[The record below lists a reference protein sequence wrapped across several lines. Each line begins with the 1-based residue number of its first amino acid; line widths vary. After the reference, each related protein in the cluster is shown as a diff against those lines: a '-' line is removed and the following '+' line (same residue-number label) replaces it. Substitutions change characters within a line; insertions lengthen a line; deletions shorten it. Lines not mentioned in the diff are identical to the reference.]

1 MEAIYDFLFN
11 TREGVAVLFI
21 GGAIIITIIA
31 FFLEKRTQKI
41 YVDRGPKDPNEDD
54 DGWDLFDDDDD

>member
-1 MEAIYDFLFN
+1 MDAIFDFLFN

-21 GGAIIITIIA
+21 GGAILFTIIA
-31 FFLEKRTQKI
+31 YFLEKGTRKT

-54 DGWDLFDDDDD
+54 SLF